1 VSARVHRA
9 GGAPPPPRRTGRRL
23 WYDLDARSELALNLD
38 TSLGGVGLTP
48 SFVMWMPDCGVHEGA
63 FDDHQFFEVTID
75 HSVGSRSMRSLLESF
90 MGLPRTGHRSM
101 YRDHFVDS
109 AGYVSHTWGC

>member
-1 VSARVHRA
+1 
-9 GGAPPPPRRTGRRL
+9 
-23 WYDLDARSELALNLD
+23 
-38 TSLGGVGLTP
+38 
-48 SFVMWMPDCGVHEGA
+48 MWMPDCGVHEGA
-63 FDDHQFFEVTID
+63 FDDRQFFAVTID

-90 MGLPRTGHRSM
+90 MGLPRTGRRSM